1 LNILPNRDD
10 VLNQVFKS
18 PATGVKT
25 VTATAAEIF
34 AGSSRLS
41 GRKKMLLKNEDPII
55 RFSIGSSSVTQQN
68 GFPVEPGGVLELDFD
83 PLVAVPVY
91 AISEGA
97 AIQVAVIEY

>member
-1 LNILPNRDD
+1 MYILPNRDD
-10 VLNQVFKS
+10 VLNHVFKS
-18 PATGVKT
+18 PITGVKT

-34 AGSSRLS
+34 AGTSSLT
-41 GRKKMLLKNEDPII
+41 GRKKMLLKNEDSIL
-55 RFSIGSSSVTQQN
+55 RFRVGSSTVTQQN

-83 PLVAVPVY
+83 PEVAVPVY